1 MSKRYRK
8 KTHTPPIHTIGARYS
23 GGGQAFVTDR
33 AREWESLAANTPL
46 KSAYVRLASEIER
59 AYGEAETLSVRSGV
73 PAEALLDLSQAQ
85 DMLMQEPR
93 LARFLYD
100 VREHGVPFS
109 TKASPVATAQA
120 TNNSQGLGDMA
131 GWTGDKH
138 APQGVVNARLFRK
151 FADENEWTR
160 AAINHRRQQIG
171 RANISVAPSDERKK
185 FDKKVQYR
193 IQQMLEQPNE
203 YRTTYYELI
212 GATCEDLLV
221 LDRGCLSKDMSID
234 RKPSNLYYEDGAA
247 IKIYANWSGDPNEPR
262 YLWEEPGGR
271 LQVPLRNDE
280 LICMSA
286 NPASYRFG
294 LSPVQVLM
302 NTIKADLEATKTAMR
317 MVEQKPPPQMVHLQ
331 GTSSAQL
338 RKLRDKYDSDIAGEK
353 EIFFVGSDGPAS
365 VFPLVWSAKDQQ
377 FLEWQ
382 VYLARKICA
391 LFQISPQ
398 QIGIT
403 FDINKATAESQQAI
417 FEDAGLIP
425 LLLLFEEYL
434 NRELLGDFA
443 TQTKDGRVD
452 LTSLNLRILYPE
464 ISEADRMLHAKE
476 AVTIASQA
484 LAGLPSMT
492 LNMVL
497 AMWGEEPVKGG
508 NTFWAPTTNGPMPW
522 LSYDGETGDYTP
534 SSTAGSR
541 GSQDALG
548 GPSADEEST
557 ATAQDQPDSMT
568 DDGGANGAQGNAA
581 QGGDT
586 SGGDGAAKQ
595 LRLLDVQ
602 DYRAVG
608 KRWVPTVQ
616 RSRRREAHAKPLGR
630 VPERL
635 VLAHHDPYGKAKARE
650 DTRQATLDFYGAR
663 TDKLVHILE
672 QVGREVRGKLP
683 TAEELRVQL
692 GIEKEA
698 S

>member
-1 MSKRYRK
+1 MSKRYSNHNRSSNKPHAVRK
-8 KTHTPPIHTIGARYS
+8 AQT
-23 GGGQAFVTDR
+23 VT
-33 AREWESLAANTPL
+33 AREWDNLAGDREL
-46 KSAYVRLASEIER
+46 KGAYVRLASEIER
-59 AYGEAETLSVRSGV
+59 AYGEAETLAARSGI

-85 DMLMQEPR
+85 DMLMREPR

-100 VREHGVPFS
+100 VRDNGAPFS
-109 TKASPVATAQA
+109 TKASPVAIAQERNDA
-120 TNNSQGLGDMA
+120 QGLGDLS

-138 APQGVVNARLFRK
+138 APQGVINARLFRK

-160 AAINHRRQQIG
+160 AAINHRRQQVG
-171 RANISVAPSDERKK
+171 RANISVAPADERKK

-212 GATCEDLLV
+212 GAACEDLLV
-221 LDRGCLSKDMSID
+221 LDRGCISKDMTVD
-234 RKPSNLYYEDGAA
+234 RMPVNLYYEDGGS
-247 IKIYANWSGDPNEPR
+247 IKIYANWSGDPSEPR
-262 YLWEEPGGR
+262 YLWQEPGGR

-280 LICMSA
+280 LICISA

-302 NTIKADLEATKTAMR
+302 NTIKADIEATKTATR
-317 MVEQKPPPQMVHLQ
+317 MVEQKPPPQMIHLQ
-331 GTSSAQL
+331 GASGTQI

-353 EIFFVGSDGPAS
+353 EIFFLGSDGPVTA
-365 VFPLVWSAKDQQ
+365 VPLIWSAKDQQ

-403 FDINKATAESQQAI
+403 FDINKATAEVQQDI
-417 FEDAGLIP
+417 SEDAGLIP
-425 LLLLFEEYL
+425 LLLLFEEYF

-443 TQTKDGRVD
+443 PQTKDGRVD
-452 LTSLNLRILYPE
+452 LTPLNLRILYPE

-476 AVTIASQA
+476 AIAIASQA

-492 LNMVL
+492 WNQVA
-497 AMWGEEPVKGG
+497 AMWGEEPIKGG
-508 NTFWAPTTNGPMPW
+508 NTLWVMTANGPMPW

-534 SSTAGSR
+534 SSTAGER

-548 GPSADEEST
+548 GPSADENTTEVR
-557 ATAQDQPDSMT
+557 DQPDDMT
-568 DDGGANGAQGNAA
+568 DNGTQGTQSGGENAGGASTQVT
-581 QGGDT
+581 GGDA
-586 SGGDGAAKQ
+586 GAGAKQ

-602 DYRAVG
+602 DYRAIG
-608 KRWVPTVQ
+608 RRWSPAIQ
-616 RSRRREAHAKPLGR
+616 RSKRREAHALGR
-630 VPERL
+630 VPEHL
-635 VLAHHDPYGKAKARE
+635 VLAHHEPLGKIKARE
-650 DTRQATLDFYGAR
+650 DMRQATLDFYGTR
-663 TDKLVHILE
+663 TDAVVKFLE
-672 QVGREVRGKLP
+672 AVGKGVRGKLP
-683 TAEELRVQL
+683 PAEELRAEL
-692 GIEKEA
+692 GIGEREA